1 MKIKAIPKKIF
12 QRAYKYFMLALLK
25 VYKLKLLIH
34 KKINGIKNPII
45 HVYSICWNEE
55 KFLPLYLK
63 HYCSFADK
71 IIIYDNESTDNTL
84 KILKEN
90 PKVEI
95 KTYKTNGKLN
105 DFEYLKIK
113 NNAWKKSRGKADW
126 VIVCDVDELL
136 YPRQKQDITQT
147 LQKTDKTIFKPEGY
161 EMLSETFPTT
171 DQPLTN
177 QTKGVKSK
185 WFDKKIIFNP
195 HSIVEINYYPGC
207 HEAEPIGIVKY
218 GEQQFYLLH
227 FKRMGLEYIINRYKT
242 FANRMSKNNIEQKM
256 GMHYF
261 MKEKEITDEFYRM
274 LKDAKQINQQQ

>member
-1 MKIKAIPKKIF
+1 
-12 QRAYKYFMLALLK
+12 
-25 VYKLKLLIH
+25 
-34 KKINGIKNPII
+34 
-45 HVYSICWNEE
+45 
-55 KFLPLYLK
+55 
-63 HYCSFADK
+63 
-71 IIIYDNESTDNTL
+71 
-84 KILKEN
+84 
-90 PKVEI
+90 
-95 KTYKTNGKLN
+95 
-105 DFEYLKIK
+105 
-113 NNAWKKSRGKADW
+113 
-126 VIVCDVDELL
+126 
-136 YPRQKQDITQT
+136 
-147 LQKTDKTIFKPEGY
+147 
-161 EMLSETFPTT
+161 MLSETFPTT

-218 GEQQFYLLH
+218 GEQEFYLLH